1 MHFASGVLDETHTV
15 SPRFEPSSTLL
26 HLPVTPCSDSLNGGL
41 FGAAASEL
49 PRGDGQGHKRAFIRL
64 DLVKK
69 AEVQPKSS
77 VYCTLSSTKGRCSHN
92 RSGFAC
98 PSRPVP
104 RRTSACPL
112 CVYKLGWGSKGTDR
126 RLAALGV
133 NARTKNGDRVII
145 RPGILSPICPEPD
158 LRASHRTRTFPA
170 NRHHL
175 ARPARPRLPVRAGGH
190 QPIR

>member
-15 SPRFEPSSTLL
+15 SPRFKPSSTLL

-77 VYCTLSSTKGRCSHN
+77 VCSVYCTAP
-92 RSGFAC
+92 F
-98 PSRPVP
+98 
-104 RRTSACPL
+104 RTTRDTH
-112 CVYKLGWGSKGTDR
+112 SK
-126 RLAALGV
+126 
-133 NARTKNGDRVII
+133 
-145 RPGILSPICPEPD
+145 
-158 LRASHRTRTFPA
+158 TFP
-170 NRHHL
+170 L
-175 ARPARPRLPVRAGGH
+175 DY
-190 QPIR
+190 